1 MAPSSPSNSSLQPLS
16 TAENDLQPFFVLHKA
31 SHQWKDR
38 TSAGQ
43 GKPRKR
49 NKLSLR
55 SSQSANEPEG
65 SSAEECDRHLC
76 RKMKIEAF
84 DIVWTKIES
93 TIKDVLRDINASV
106 FNDIQQWA
114 MECFDTTRLVGEPS
128 IAEATRS
135 FPVLNNTTPL
145 KLYTALVITRNIE
158 FVDDIMTFEEL
169 GLFLKSHGCH
179 VAMLSSMEFSLRNG
193 IAGCL
198 KALLREF
205 LGSSFD
211 SPDIQTLASWYREQ
225 DNYNKPLV
233 LIINDLERCCGSVL
247 TDFILMLSEWV
258 VKVPIILV
266 FGVATTV
273 DAPRN
278 IFPSHALECLCPSMF
293 MLGTPAER
301 MDAIVES
308 VFIKHCTTF
317 NIAHK
322 VAQFLRNYFINQD
335 GTVTS
340 FIRALKVACLL
351 HFSMEPL
358 SLVQGRVIVEDQ
370 LSNSGLSPETMMKYL
385 EELPSYARNKEVD
398 ETKKSMA
405 EGLSELLTVK
415 KLWSTV
421 VLCLYEAGKYSGVRL
436 LDLFCEALN
445 QVLYPSKD
453 SVCNKRDEKDH
464 GLSSSNDPCQQY
476 SIMQSGG
483 CICQIV
489 RKVRDLPS
497 GKLDQLIESWE
508 KLTED
513 ISEIHEKLKI
523 LKSSIRCKDGKS
535 SHRNSKDI
543 SKRGVSKGSINNDKD
558 SRMSNLQA
566 IAFLDDLV
574 RNYLRP
580 IEGIPFHEIFCFKN
594 VEKLQLVLIGDP
606 RRRIQVDLL
615 EFHNILRC
623 SCCNKSGKA
632 LLPSMHDSSIMYSL
646 AQEHGDLINLHD
658 WFQSFRTIVLQHTN
672 KRKQKSKQTPLPKKR
687 QDTSRS
693 EDQNEA
699 SIQAR
704 FCRGVT
710 ELQITGLVRM
720 PSKRRP
726 DFVQRIAFGI

>member
-1 MAPSSPSNSSLQPLS
+1 MAPSSPINTDSQPPS

-31 SHQWKDR
+31 SPRRKDR
-38 TSAGQ
+38 TPVRQ
-43 GKPRKR
+43 GKSRKR
-49 NKLSLR
+49 NELSP
-55 SSQSANEPEG
+55 QSPQSEKKPEG
-65 SSAEECDRHLC
+65 STNEECDRHLC
-76 RKMKIEAF
+76 QQMQIEAF

-93 TIKDVLRDINASV
+93 TIKDVLRELNASV
-106 FNDIQQWA
+106 FNNIQQWVL
-114 MECFDTTRLVGEPS
+114 ECFNTTRLVGEPS

-135 FPVLNNTTPL
+135 FPVLNNTTPG

-169 GLFLKSHGCH
+169 GVFLKSHGCH
-179 VAMLSSMEFSLRNG
+179 VAMLSSMEFSLKNG

-205 LGSSFD
+205 LGGSFD
-211 SPDIQTLASWYREQ
+211 SADISTLASWYREQ
-225 DNYNKPLV
+225 ENYNKPLV
-233 LIINDLERCCGSVL
+233 LIVNDLERCCGSVL

-258 VKVPIILV
+258 VKVPIILIS
-266 FGVATTV
+266 GVATTV

-278 IFPSHALECLCPSMF
+278 IFPSHALECLSPSTF
-293 MLGTPAER
+293 MLVTPAER
-301 MDAIVES
+301 MDAIV
-308 VFIKHCTTF
+308 VAVLVKHYMTF
-317 NIAHK
+317 NISHK
-322 VAQFLRNYFINQD
+322 VAQFLKNYFINQD

-358 SLVQGRVIVEDQ
+358 SLIQGRILVEDQ
-370 LSNSGLSPETMMKYL
+370 DATSGLSPETMLKYMD
-385 EELPSYARNKEVD
+385 ELPSYARNKMVD
-398 ETKKSMA
+398 QTKKSMA
-405 EGLSELLTVK
+405 EGLSELVTVQ

-421 VLCLYEAGKYSGVRL
+421 VLCLYEAGKYSRVRL

-445 QVLYPSKD
+445 QVLYPSRD
-453 SVCNKRDEKDH
+453 SVCHTSNEKDHH
-464 GLSSSNDPCQQY
+464 GLSSTNDPCQQY
-476 SIMQSGG
+476 SILQSGG
-483 CICQIV
+483 FICQIA
-489 RKVRDLPS
+489 RRVRDLPA
-497 GKLDQLIESWE
+497 GKLDQLIDSWE
-508 KLTED
+508 KITAD

-523 LKSSIRCKDGKS
+523 LQSSVSCKDGKS
-535 SHRNSKDI
+535 SRRSSKDI
-543 SKRGVSKGSINNDKD
+543 SKRSVSKNIDKD
-558 SRMSNLQA
+558 SRFSNLQA

-574 RNYLRP
+574 RNYLKP
-580 IEGIPFHEIFCFKN
+580 IEGMPFHEIFCFNN
-594 VEKLQLVLIGDP
+594 VEKLQLILIGDP

-615 EFHNILRC
+615 DFHDILGC
-623 SCCNKSGKA
+623 SCCNKSGKG

-658 WFQSFRTIVLQHTN
+658 WFQSFRTIVLQNTN
-672 KRKQKSKQTPLPKKR
+672 KRKQKSKNTPLSKKR
-687 QDTSRS
+687 KEMNGSG
-693 EDQNEA
+693 DQNEA